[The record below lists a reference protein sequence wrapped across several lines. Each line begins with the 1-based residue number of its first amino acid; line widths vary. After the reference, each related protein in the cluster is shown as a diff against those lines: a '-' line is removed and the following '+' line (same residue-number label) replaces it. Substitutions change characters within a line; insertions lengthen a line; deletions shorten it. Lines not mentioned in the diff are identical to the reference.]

1 MTRLLDGEAVAAP
14 VREAL
19 RAAVDALADAGVRPG
34 LGTVLM
40 SEVPADERFVE
51 LKHEAGAELGIAG
64 VRRRVAPDA
73 PARVLHD
80 AIADL
85 NDDPTV
91 HGVFVQL
98 PLPDHV
104 ETLAVRERV
113 DPAKDADCFHP
124 ENLGR
129 LVAGYPRFEPAT
141 PRAILALLASAGVEN
156 EGADVTIVGRSDV
169 VGKPLA
175 NMFLRKGA
183 SGDATVT
190 VCHSHTTDLAAKTR
204 EADVVVAGAGVPG
217 LVDGS
222 MLSEG
227 AVVIDASANR
237 VEASDG
243 AGHEVVGDVDFES
256 AKEVAS
262 AITPVPGGVGPVTL
276 AMLLYNTVAAAS
288 EQTETPV
295 DLPRIDGR

>member
-14 VREAL
+14 IRDGL
-19 RAAVDALADAGVRPG
+19 GAAVDGLADAGVRPG

-40 SEVPADERFVE
+40 SDDPADERFVE
-51 LKHEAGAELGIAG
+51 LKHEAGAELGLAG
-64 VRRRVAPDA
+64 VRRRVATDA

-80 AIADL
+80 AIDDL
-85 NDDPTV
+85 NDDPAV

-104 ETLAVRERV
+104 DASAVRERV
-113 DPAKDADCFHP
+113 DPEKDVDCFHP
-124 ENLGR
+124 ANLGR
-129 LVAGYPRFEPAT
+129 LVAGDPRFEPAT
-141 PRAILALLASAGVEN
+141 PRAILALLASAGVEA
-156 EGADVTIVGRSDV
+156 EGADVTIVGRSAV

-175 NMFLRKGA
+175 NVLLRKGTG
-183 SGDATVT
+183 GDATVT
-190 VCHSHTTDLAAKTR
+190 VCHTHTRDLAAKTHG
-204 EADVVVAGAGVPG
+204 ADVVVAGAGVPG
-217 LVDGS
+217 LIDGT
-222 MLSEG
+222 MLAEG

-237 VEASDG
+237 VERDDG
-243 AGHEVVGDVDFES
+243 TGYEVVGDADFES
-256 AKEVAS
+256 AEEVAS

-276 AMLLYNTVAAAS
+276 AMLLHNTVAAAS